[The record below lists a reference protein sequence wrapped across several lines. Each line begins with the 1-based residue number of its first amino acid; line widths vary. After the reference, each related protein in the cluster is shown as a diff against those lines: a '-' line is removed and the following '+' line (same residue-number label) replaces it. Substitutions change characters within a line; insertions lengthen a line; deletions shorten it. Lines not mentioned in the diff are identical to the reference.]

1 MTNPSAY
8 VCDVV
13 SASKVVEDG
22 VEAPIKRASQPRWGW
37 LAAGLFIGAGISVM
51 VLRVDQ
57 IAPSPSSTT
66 AEQDAVAAEGGIGEV
81 VEGFPD
87 GLITTV
93 RADGRSLEV
102 LVWPVAG
109 EPYERTI
116 PVGSSNPPNPVG
128 FDLSGRRM
136 ATILP
141 LPGEAH
147 GVLYAGAPENAAIVE
162 TGVTGYAWHD
172 SELRALAYTTFEDSE
187 LQLWI
192 MTDQTGGPQLVTKA
206 VGIEGGVAFW
216 GDWGFAVEDELHDSI
231 VLFTAEGLIKDT
243 NEGQVL
249 ASHESGWL
257 AIDNEG
263 IDLLSA
269 GGGLNGLEGVTLSD
283 NPVTAR
289 FSPDRSMLAVTTA
302 RGMVVVS
309 LADDRVVAT
318 TEERPGVASR
328 IEWSSDSR
336 FVLYPAVRGLEV
348 LDTDSGEERRVL
360 TTQTFTGV
368 GVLPLVD
375 S

>member
-1 MTNPSAY
+1 M
-8 VCDVV
+8 V

-22 VEAPIKRASQPRWGW
+22 VEAPSRRASQPRWGW
-37 LAAGLFIGAGISVM
+37 LAAGLFIGVGISVM
-51 VLRVDQ
+51 VFRVDQ
-57 IAPSPSSTT
+57 LAPSPSSTT
-66 AEQDAVAAEGGIGEV
+66 VEQDAVVTVGGIGDV
-81 VEGFPD
+81 VDGFPD

-116 PVGSSNPPNPVG
+116 PVGASNPPNPVG
-128 FDLSGRRM
+128 FDVSGRRI
-136 ATILP
+136 ATMLP
-141 LPGEAH
+141 LPGEPN
-147 GVLYAGAPENAAIVE
+147 GVLYAGVPENAAIVE

-172 SELRALAYTTFEDSE
+172 SKLRSLAYTTFEDSE
-187 LQLWI
+187 LQLWVI
-192 MTDQTGGPQLVTKA
+192 TDQSGTPQLVTKA
-206 VGIEGGVAFW
+206 VGIEGGVASW
-216 GDWGFAVEDELHDSI
+216 GDWGFAVEDELHDSV

-243 NEGQVL
+243 NDGEVL

-257 AIDNEG
+257 AIDNGG
-263 IDLLSA
+263 IGLLSA

-283 NPVTAR
+283 NPLTAR
-289 FSPDRSMLAVTTA
+289 FSPDRSMLAVTTSN
-302 RGMVVVS
+302 GVVVVS

-328 IEWSSDSR
+328 IVWSSDSR
-336 FVLYPAVRGLEV
+336 FVVYPAVKGLEV
-348 LDTDSGEERRVL
+348 LDTASGEERRVL

-368 GVLPLVD
+368 GVLPLND